1 LHHAN
6 DTPTTKFLSILEE
19 QKMTGFLRKTLFAGF
34 MFAFSAGCAL
44 AEDILMPFVLAGT
57 SSDDVKTVADATKS
71 KLTAAGFEI
80 VGEYSPYG
88 GTDIIIVTNDALKA
102 AAAKSEFGAYGA
114 AQRVSITRNGDVT
127 ETVYTNPVYMAA
139 AYRMASDLADIRA
152 QLEGALGAEK
162 DFGSEKNLTA
172 KDLGKYH
179 YTVMMEYF
187 DDPSEL
193 AEYDSQAEALKAVN
207 DSLAAGLGGTAKVY
221 QIDIPGKDES
231 VIGVALKG
239 KDADDCSSDE
249 FVMSRIDKDSPRSTA
264 HLPYEIV
271 VSDGTAYALFAR
283 FRIAINWP
291 HLPMVASE
299 SGGTF
304 MSIMC
309 SPGAIEEALIEA
321 SGEEP

>member
-1 LHHAN
+1 
-6 DTPTTKFLSILEE
+6 
-19 QKMTGFLRKTLFAGF
+19 MTGLLRKTLFAGF
-34 MFAFSAGCAL
+34 MILFSAGSAL
-44 AEDILMPFVLAGT
+44 AGDILMPFVLAST
-57 SSDDVKTVADATKS
+57 SSGDVTTVSGEVKS
-71 KLTAAGFEI
+71 KLTGAGFEV

-88 GTDIIIVTNDALKA
+88 GANIIIVTNDALKA
-102 AAAKSEFGAYGA
+102 AAAKSDFGAYGA
-114 AQRVSITRNGDVT
+114 AQRVSITKNGDVT
-127 ETVYTNPVYMAA
+127 EVVYTNPIYMAA

-162 DFGSEKNLTA
+162 DFGSEKELTA
-172 KDLGKYH
+172 EDLAKYH

-193 AEYDSQAEALKAVN
+193 AEYDSQEEALKAVN
-207 DSLAAGLGGTAKVY
+207 DSLAAGLGASSKVY

-231 VIGVALKG
+231 IIGVALKG
-239 KDADDCSSDE
+239 KDADDCSGDE
-249 FVMSRIDKDSPRSTA
+249 FIMGKIDKSSPRHTA

-291 HLPMVASE
+291 HLPMMASE
-299 SGGTF
+299 TGATF

>member
-1 LHHAN
+1 MIRLL
-6 DTPTTKFLSILEE
+6 T
-19 QKMTGFLRKTLFAGF
+19 KTLFAAF
-34 MFAFSAGCAL
+34 VFALSATTTFAG
-44 AEDILMPFVLAGT
+44 EILMPFVLAST
-57 SSDDVKTVADATKS
+57 SGGDVTSVAAEVKS
-71 KLTAAGFEI
+71 KLTAGGFEV
-80 VGEYSPYG
+80 VGEYSPYK
-88 GTDIIIVTNDALKA
+88 DAHIIIVTNDALKQA
-102 AAAKSEFGAYGA
+102 ASKSDFGAYGA
-114 AQRVSITRNGDVT
+114 AQRVSITRNGDQT
-127 ETVYTNPVYMAA
+127 EVVYTNPIYMAA
-139 AYRMASDLADIRA
+139 AYRMSGDLASTRA
-152 QLEGALGAEK
+152 ALEGTLGAEK

-172 KDLGKYH
+172 EDLGKYH

-207 DSLAAGLGGTAKVY
+207 AALAAGKGGATKVY

-239 KDADDCSSDE
+239 TGPDDCSSDE
-249 FVMSRIDKDSPRSTA
+249 YIMSRIDKASPRSTA

-291 HLPMVASE
+291 HLPMMASE
-299 SGGTF
+299 TGATF

-309 SPGAIEEALIEA
+309 SPGAIEEALIQG
-321 SGEEP
+321 SGEEL

>member
-1 LHHAN
+1 MIGL
-6 DTPTTKFLSILEE
+6 
-19 QKMTGFLRKTLFAGF
+19 LRKTLFAGF
-34 MFAFSAGCAL
+34 MFAFSAGSAL
-44 AEDILMPFVLAGT
+44 AGDILMPFVLAGT
-57 SSDDVKTVADATKS
+57 SSDSVDTVAADVKS
-71 KLTAAGFEI
+71 KLSGGGFEV
-80 VGEYSPYG
+80 VGEYSPYDG
-88 GTDIIIVTNDALKA
+88 AHIIVVTSDAMKA

-114 AQRVSITRNGDVT
+114 AARVSVTRNGDVT

-139 AYRMASDLADIRA
+139 AYRMASDMSDIRK

-172 KDLGKYH
+172 EDLRKYH

-193 AEYDSQAEALKAVN
+193 AEYDSQEEALKAVN
-207 DSLAAGLGGTAKVY
+207 DSLAAGLGATAKVY

-239 KDADDCSSDE
+239 KDADDCSGDE
-249 FVMSRIDKDSPRSTA
+249 FIMSRIDKATPRSTA

-299 SGGTF
+299 TGGTF

>member
-1 LHHAN
+1 
-6 DTPTTKFLSILEE
+6 
-19 QKMTGFLRKTLFAGF
+19 MTGLLRKTLFAGF
-34 MFAFSAGCAL
+34 MILFSAGSAL
-44 AEDILMPFVLAGT
+44 AGDILMPFVLAST
-57 SSDDVKTVADATKS
+57 SSGDVTTVSGEVKS
-71 KLTAAGFEI
+71 KLTGAGFEV

-88 GTDIIIVTNDALKA
+88 DANIIIVTNDALKA
-102 AAAKSEFGAYGA
+102 TAAKSDFGAYGA
-114 AQRVSITRNGDVT
+114 AQRVSITKNGDVT
-127 ETVYTNPVYMAA
+127 EVVYTNPIYMAA

-172 KDLGKYH
+172 ADLAKYH

-207 DSLAAGLGGTAKVY
+207 DSLAAGLGGTAKVF

-231 VIGVALKG
+231 IIGVALKG
-239 KDADDCSSDE
+239 KDADDCSGDE
-249 FVMSRIDKDSPRSTA
+249 FIMGKIDKASPRSTA

-291 HLPMVASE
+291 HLPMMASE
-299 SGGTF
+299 TGATF

-309 SPGAIEEALIEA
+309 APGAIEEALIEA

>member
-1 LHHAN
+1 MIGL
-6 DTPTTKFLSILEE
+6 
-19 QKMTGFLRKTLFAGF
+19 LRKTLFAGF
-34 MFAFSAGCAL
+34 MFALSAGSAL
-44 AEDILMPFVLAGT
+44 AGDILMPFVLAGT
-57 SSDDVKTVADATKS
+57 SSDSVDTVAADVKS
-71 KLTAAGFEI
+71 KLSGGGFEV
-80 VGEYSPYG
+80 VGEYSPYDG
-88 GTDIIIVTNDALKA
+88 AHIIVVTNDTMKA
-102 AAAKSEFGAYGA
+102 TAAKSEFGAYGA
-114 AQRVSITRNGDVT
+114 AARVSVTRNGDVT
-127 ETVYTNPVYMAA
+127 ETVYTNPIYMAA
-139 AYRMASDLADIRA
+139 AYRMASDMSDVRK

-172 KDLGKYH
+172 EDLRKYH

-193 AEYDSQAEALKAVN
+193 AEYDSQEEALKAVN
-207 DSLAAGLGGTAKVY
+207 DSLAAGLGATAKVY

-239 KDADDCSSDE
+239 KDADDCSGDE
-249 FVMSRIDKDSPRSTA
+249 FVMSRIDKASPRSTA

-299 SGGTF
+299 TGGTF

-309 SPGAIEEALIEA
+309 SPGAIEEALIQA

>member
-1 LHHAN
+1 
-6 DTPTTKFLSILEE
+6 
-19 QKMTGFLRKTLFAGF
+19 MTRLLRKTLFSGF
-34 MFAFSAGCAL
+34 IFIVSAGTAL
-44 AEDILMPFVLAGT
+44 ANEILMPFVLAGT
-57 SSDDVKTVADATKS
+57 SSDDVATVSGQVKG
-71 KLTAAGFEI
+71 KLTSSGFEV
-80 VGEYSPYG
+80 VGEYSPYK
-88 GTDIIIVTNDALKA
+88 DANIIIVTNDTLKSS
-102 AAAKSEFGAYGA
+102 AAKSDFGAYGA
-114 AQRVSITRNGDVT
+114 AQRVSITRNGDQT
-127 ETVYTNPVYMAA
+127 EIVYTNPVYMAA
-139 AYRMASDLADIRA
+139 AYRMSDDLASTRA
-152 QLEGALGAEK
+152 ALEGALGAEK

-172 KDLGKYH
+172 DDLRKYH

-187 DDPSEL
+187 DDPSTL

-207 DSLAAGLGGTAKVY
+207 DSLAKGLGGASKVY

-239 KDADDCSSDE
+239 KDADDCSGDE
-249 FVMSRIDKDSPRSTA
+249 FIMSKIDKASPRSTA

-291 HLPMVASE
+291 HLPMMASE
-299 SGGTF
+299 TGATF

-309 SPGAIEEALIEA
+309 APGAIEEALIEA

>member
-1 LHHAN
+1 
-6 DTPTTKFLSILEE
+6 
-19 QKMTGFLRKTLFAGF
+19 MTGLLRKSLFAGF
-34 MFAFSAGCAL
+34 LFALSAGYAL
-44 AEDILMPFVLAGT
+44 AGDILMPFVLAGT
-57 SSDDVKTVADATKS
+57 TSDDVKTAAAATKS
-71 KLTAAGFEI
+71 KLTAACFEI
-80 VGEYSPYG
+80 VGEYSPYDG
-88 GTDIIIVTNDALKA
+88 ADIIIVTNDALKA

-114 AQRVSITRNGDVT
+114 AQRVSVTRNGDTT
-127 ETVYTNPVYMAA
+127 EIAYTNPVYMAA

-162 DFGSEKNLTA
+162 DYGSEKNLTA
-172 KDLGKYH
+172 DDLRKYH

-239 KDADDCSSDE
+239 KNAEDCSGDE
-249 FVMSRIDKDSPRSTA
+249 FIMSRIDKATPRSTA

-299 SGGTF
+299 TGGTF

-321 SGEEP
+321 SGETP